1 MKNVQEDKAERVLSL
16 YSRLR
21 KGKIINKSDEAE
33 RFGVS
38 LRTIQRDIADIQNF
52 LQDQRHSSILCVAG
66 LHSAPICGMI

>member
-38 LRTIQRDIADIQNF
+38 LRTIQRDIADI
-52 LQDQRHSSILCVAG
+52 
-66 LHSAPICGMI
+66 